1 MEINATQK
9 YIGATPRKL
18 RLVADMIRTLP
29 PQKALEILEFTP
41 KDAARDLSKAI
52 MTAMANAKQKGMEL
66 SKAGFKKIEINEGPK
81 LRRFRAG
88 TKGRAKPYKKRTSH
102 IKIVLSDD
110 LKLKPQKSKVKT
122 EAKKSQNNEIEARS
136 GQFGNESKLK
146 KEVG

>member
-18 RLVADMIRTLP
+18 RLVADMIRILP

-81 LRRFRAG
+81 IKRHRSG
-88 TKGRAKPYKKRTSH
+88 TKGRVKPYKKRTSH
-102 IKIVLSDD
+102 IRIVLSDEVTV
-110 LKLKPQKSKVKT
+110 KSV
-122 EAKKSQNNEIEARS
+122 E
-136 GQFGNESKLK
+136 LK
-146 KEVG
+146 KKKELKEKKEIKVEKE